1 MNRSPR
7 DNSHPPRD
15 GELAG
20 ATAGLQALVKQL
32 RERQAKLERDNE
44 RLRDERD
51 ELRRAQ
57 TVGELL
63 ADPVGRLTIGVR
75 SFILRA
81 NVEAS
86 RLLHMPT
93 RDLVRSRLTRFIM
106 RNSRRVF
113 ERRRTMVLERGEPQ
127 SCEVQL
133 LRRGSSSFWAQL
145 DLSDDR
151 SIEARAAARGVSIE

>member
-51 ELRRAQ
+51 ELRRARRRPATERPAVVREQ
-57 TVGELL
+57 SSLDVARPVGEHGRF
-63 ADPVGRLTIGVR
+63 VGQ
-75 SFILRA
+75 
-81 NVEAS
+81 
-86 RLLHMPT
+86 
-93 RDLVRSRLTRFIM
+93 
-106 RNSRRVF
+106 
-113 ERRRTMVLERGEPQ
+113 LERAVDVPGP
-127 SCEVQL
+127 VL
-133 LRRGSSSFWAQL
+133 LRRQP
-145 DLSDDR
+145 
-151 SIEARAAARGVSIE
+151 